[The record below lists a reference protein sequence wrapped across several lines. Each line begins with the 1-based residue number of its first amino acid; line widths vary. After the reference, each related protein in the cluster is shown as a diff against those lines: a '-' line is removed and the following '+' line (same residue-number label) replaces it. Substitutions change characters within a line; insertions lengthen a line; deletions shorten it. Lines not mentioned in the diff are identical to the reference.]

1 MDVAAIALVA
11 SIVLAFVLLARQ
23 RERTRPEDLESETQ
37 PRAPKGKRER
47 MMAKLEPLPEIPTVM
62 DLVRQE
68 VEETGV
74 ENIPG
79 HEGLAGPVML
89 KVFKRDQAVIE
100 RCTHDA
106 YEFVIEQ
113 DVAPEDALE
122 AHVTLHCSQCGDS
135 VVDEPTEPVVE
146 HQEESTE

>member
-11 SIVLAFVLLARQ
+11 SIVIAFVMLARQ
-23 RERTRPEDLESETQ
+23 RDRTRPEDPESETKQ
-37 PRAPKGKRER
+37 PVPKGKRER

-79 HEGLAGPVML
+79 HEGLSGPVML

-113 DVAPEDALE
+113 GVAPEDALE
-122 AHVTLHCSQCGDS
+122 ANVTIHCDQCGEHVES
-135 VVDEPTEPVVE
+135 EPMEPIVEPKEETTE
-146 HQEESTE
+146 